1 MQMGV
6 SGSHFVEVL
15 EESGVPQKVVSNMVF
30 WKKMYNWVGSDNRR
44 LSGGKYTEVY
54 SCWRWNGNGLE
65 MGSSY
70 FR

>member
-30 WKKMYNWVGSDNRR
+30 WKKMYTLR
-44 LSGGKYTEVY
+44 LGGLSFCIQNPAYCSV
-54 SCWRWNGNGLE
+54 
-65 MGSSY
+65 
-70 FR
+70 